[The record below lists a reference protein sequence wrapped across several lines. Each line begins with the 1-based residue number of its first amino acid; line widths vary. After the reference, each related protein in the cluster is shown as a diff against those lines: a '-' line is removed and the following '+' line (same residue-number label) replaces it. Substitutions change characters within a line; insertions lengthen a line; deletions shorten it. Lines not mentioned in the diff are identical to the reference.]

1 MRRWGLGRRGR
12 LPLRLRLDLPP
23 AGLGANPVHPADVA
37 EACCTAL
44 RRDDEADISVG
55 GPDTMTR
62 GEIVDLAIA
71 AARREAR
78 VIHVPPTLLFALA
91 VALRPVYPR
100 MAEALDFI
108 TQAFTN
114 DFVGRGPA
122 AAACLTT
129 SPGARPTNRPVTS
142 RRGPR

>member
-1 MRRWGLGRRGR
+1 
-12 LPLRLRLDLPP
+12 
-23 AGLGANPVHPADVA
+23 
-37 EACCTAL
+37 
-44 RRDDEADISVG
+44 
-55 GPDTMTR
+55 MTR
-62 GEIVDLAIA
+62 GEIGDLAIA

-100 MAEALDFI
+100 MAEALDLI